1 MKEVLWSSL
10 VASLQSGQCVL
21 VLGPDLPAA
30 SVAGDG
36 EAPKSVRDLFC
47 ENLAAQLE
55 EEEQKVGEMTLFAV
69 AQQYDDSPAFSTVNL
84 KNLAAA
90 FFRDPKCGPGRL
102 HQALTE
108 LPFGVVLTTCHDGLL
123 EKTYRQKDIHV
134 SRYWYHYR
142 GEPRDNQEISGVGS
156 PENPVIYHLFG
167 TFDEPNSLVLTENDL
182 LDFLI
187 HVISG
192 RPKLP
197 DSLRSALRNKTFLFF
212 GFGIKHWYI
221 RVLLKL
227 LVRTLELSGGSVA
240 LESLAGLDAREQQQ
254 TVLFYKRG
262 TRIEVVDME
271 ALEFLDELSARLS
284 AAGGYLGPGKAAGR
298 RATVFISYER
308 SDADD
313 ARRLYEALP
322 KDKLD
327 PWLDTQYLAGGDD
340 WNAELEQRIRVSDFV
355 LVLNSKNLVE
365 KRIGY
370 VNKEIDAVLDRQKY
384 FQAGTKF
391 IVPLQ
396 LGGIRPEDGLAE
408 LGKFQQMP
416 LRQASFDDDVQ
427 DIARL
432 LIRDFQLRSR

>member
-30 SVAGDG
+30 PIDANGG
-36 EAPKSVRDLFC
+36 AEKSVRDLFC
-47 ENLAAQLE
+47 ENLVAQLE
-55 EEEQKVGEMTLFAV
+55 EEDQKVGEPTLFAV

-84 KNLAAA
+84 KNLAAG
-90 FFRDPKCGPGRL
+90 FFRDPKCEPGRL
-102 HQALTE
+102 HRALTE
-108 LPFGVVLTTCHDGLL
+108 LPFGVILTTCHDALL
-123 EKTYRQKDIHV
+123 EQAYRQKGVQV

-142 GEPRDNQEISGVGS
+142 GEPRDNQEISGAAS

-271 ALEFLDELSARLS
+271 ALEFLDQLSARLLT
-284 AAGGYLGPGKAAGR
+284 AGGYTGPGKFTGR

-322 KDKLD
+322 KDKLE

-355 LVLNSKNLVE
+355 LVLNSKNLVD

-396 LGGIRPEDGLAE
+396 LGGIRPEEGLPE

-416 LRQASFDDDVQ
+416 LRKASFADDVQ